1 MLVRVPDT
9 DTGTPTAARRP
20 SLAAR
25 AVMAVIGAYQRT
37 ALLRSPRCRF
47 HPTCSQYAVDSV
59 RVHGVLRGGAYSLAR
74 IGRCHPW
81 HPGGLDPVK
90 PPTPGRSDS

>member
-1 MLVRVPDT
+1 MSSPAPELATEP
-9 DTGTPTAARRP
+9 PSPQRP
-20 SLAAR
+20 SVFAR
-25 AVMAVIGAYQRT
+25 AVMALIGLYQRT
-37 ALLRSPRCRF
+37 ALLRTPRCRF

-59 RVHGVLRGGAYSLAR
+59 RVHGVPRGLLYAIAR

-90 PPTPGRSDS
+90 PPKSGRSNS

>member
-1 MLVRVPDT
+1 MRVMAPDT
-9 DTGTPTAARRP
+9 EVTTDTPAPRP
-20 SLAAR
+20 SVPAR
-25 AVMAVIGAYQRT
+25 AVTGLIRLYQRT

-59 RVHGVLRGGAYSLAR
+59 RVHGVLRGLAYAIAR

-81 HPGGLDPVK
+81 HPGGFDPVK
-90 PPTPGRSDS
+90 PPKSGRSNS

>member
-1 MLVRVPDT
+1 MLVTPPDT
-9 DTGTPTAARRP
+9 DPAPQPTARRP
-20 SLAAR
+20 SWIAR
-25 AVMAVIGAYQRT
+25 AVMALIGLYQRT
-37 ALLRSPRCRF
+37 ALVRSPRCRF

-59 RVHGVLRGGAYSLAR
+59 RVHGVLRGLAYSLAR

-90 PPTPGRSDS
+90 PPKSGRSDP

>member
-1 MLVRVPDT
+1 MRV
-9 DTGTPTAARRP
+9 TAAPTEVTPDSPAPRP
-20 SLAAR
+20 SVLAR
-25 AVMAVIGAYQRT
+25 GVMALIGLYQRT

-59 RVHGVLRGGAYSLAR
+59 RVHGVLRGLMYSLRR